1 MPEVSAAAGFAH
13 TLRLPSE
20 SRIIPLQPGPR
31 FPMEFNQ
38 VRYFLTLAETL
49 NFTRAAEACN
59 VTQPALTRAIQK
71 LEEELGG
78 LLFYR
83 ERGLTQLTELG
94 QLMRPLLEQASA
106 AAQSAREQALAFKR
120 RETSPLRLGLDYS
133 IAASTLT
140 PVLGELA
147 ARIKGFELVMRQYSS
162 VEICR
167 LALEGAID
175 AGLVVGLD
183 KIPERL
189 NRWTLYDEGLVV
201 LCPPTHRFA
210 RSPEVTVSD
219 LAQERILRREIPSC
233 AIAATLEPVFAAAG
247 VTPQIQHSGSQEDHL
262 HEMVKASL
270 GIAIAAERQP
280 VPAGL
285 IARRFTTVPARAVA
299 LAAIAGR
306 QHGPSVANFLKLM
319 RARDWSDQ
327 PDAPAPAAA
336 RNPAADRG
344 PATHEGRPA

>member
-1 MPEVSAAAGFAH
+1 
-13 TLRLPSE
+13 
-20 SRIIPLQPGPR
+20 
-31 FPMEFNQ
+31 MEFNQ

-83 ERGLTQLTELG
+83 ERNLTQLTELG
-94 QLMRPLLEQASA
+94 QLMRPLLDQASA

-133 IAASTLT
+133 ISASLLT

-147 ARIKGFELVMRQYSS
+147 ARIKGFELAMRQNSS
-162 VEICR
+162 AEICR
-167 LALEGAID
+167 LLLDGAID

-189 NRWTLYDEGLVV
+189 NRWKLYEEGLVV
-201 LCPPTHRFA
+201 LCPPTHPFA
-210 RSPEVTVSD
+210 ALDEVP
-219 LAQERILRREIPSC
+219 LAHLSEQRILRREISDC
-233 AIAATLEPVFAAAG
+233 AITAALEPVCASSG
-247 VTPQIQHSGSQEDHL
+247 ITLQIQHSGSQEDYL

-270 GIAIAAERQP
+270 GVAIAAERQP

-285 IARRFTTVPARAVA
+285 VACKLADIPGRSIA
-299 LAAIAGR
+299 LAATAGR
-306 QHGPSVANFLKLM
+306 QPGPSVASFLKLV
-319 RARDWSDQ
+319 RARDWDEASE
-327 PDAPAPAAA
+327 AAGHAVAAA
-336 RNPAADRG
+336 KPVDAKNAAVTTERFGKPAHERG
-344 PATHEGRPA
+344 LR